1 MKLIEYYIP
10 IYVVEDAVS
19 ETDGQGPLTG
29 LRVLDIATIIAG
41 PMAGTLM
48 ADFGAE
54 VVKLELPGL
63 GDGLRGFPPF
73 REGKSLW
80 WKVTNRGKFF
90 GTLDLRTADGRELF
104 LRMVAKSDV
113 VIENFRPGTLERWGL
128 DIETLWRAN
137 PRLVVLRVS
146 GFGQDG
152 PNSGLSGF
160 ARIFE
165 AMGGLTAISGQED
178 GAPMHTGY
186 PIGDPIGG
194 LFGAFAITAALWK
207 VAQGGR
213 EKGEEIDL
221 SLTEAMFRIIEVLAI
236 EYDQL
241 GEVRQRSGN
250 RNLYSAPS
258 DVYLTADKRYV
269 SLAGSTNRTF
279 ANNARAIGRPEL
291 ADDPR
296 YASNAARVENAGEL
310 DRIFGGWIASHSQ
323 DEAVAAFREA
333 SGTLAPVYSVNQ
345 IFEDPQFI
353 ARGAIAEVADED
365 FGKVRMPGL
374 VPRFQRQPGRIRWAA
389 KGLAA
394 DNDYIYREIVG
405 LEGAEIEVYRAKGV
419 I

>member
-1 MKLIEYYIP
+1 MGK
-10 IYVVEDAVS
+10 S
-19 ETDGQGPLTG
+19 EGEGPLRG

-54 VVKLELPGL
+54 VVKLELPGV

-80 WKVTNRGKFF
+80 WKVTNRGKYF
-90 GTLDLRTADGRELF
+90 GTLDLRTDEGRTLF

-128 DIETLWRAN
+128 DIETLWKSN

-152 PNSGLSGF
+152 PNSGLPGF

-165 AMGGLTAISGQED
+165 AIGGLTSISGKED
-178 GAPMHTGY
+178 EAPMHTGY
-186 PIGDPIGG
+186 PIGDPIGA
-194 LFGAFAITAALWK
+194 LFGGFAIMAALWR
-207 VAQGGR
+207 VAQSDR

-221 SLTEAMFRIIEVLAI
+221 CLTEAMFRIIEVLAI

-241 GEVRQRSGN
+241 GDVRQRSGN

-279 ANNARAIGRPEL
+279 ANNAKAIGRPEL

-296 YASNAARVENAGEL
+296 YATNAARVENTSDL
-310 DRIFGGWIASHSQ
+310 DRIFGSWIAAKTQ
-323 DEAVAAFREA
+323 EEAVAAFRRA
-333 SGTLAPVYSVNQ
+333 NGTLAPIYSVDQ
-345 IFEDPQFI
+345 IFEDPQFA
-353 ARGAIAEVADED
+353 ARNAIADVADED
-365 FGKVRMPGL
+365 FGRVRMQGL
-374 VPRFQRQPGRIRWAA
+374 VPRFKRQPGKIRWTA
-389 KGLAA
+389 KSLAA

-405 LEGAEIEVYRAKGV
+405 LDDMEIERYKAKGV

>member
-1 MKLIEYYIP
+1 MSRPEG
-10 IYVVEDAVS
+10 E
-19 ETDGQGPLTG
+19 GPLKG

-48 ADFGAE
+48 ADFGAD
-54 VVKLELPGL
+54 VVKLELPGV
-63 GDGLRGFPPF
+63 GDGLRGLPPF

-90 GTLDLRTADGRELF
+90 GTLDLRRPEAKALF
-104 LRMVAKSDV
+104 LRMVAQSDV
-113 VIENFRPGTLERWGL
+113 LIENFRPGTLERWGL
-128 DIETLWRAN
+128 DIETLWQAN

-152 PNSGLSGF
+152 PRAGLTGF

-165 AMGGLTAISGQED
+165 AMGGLTGISGSED
-178 GAPMHTGY
+178 LPPMHTGY
-186 PIGDPIGG
+186 PIGDPIGA
-194 LFGAFAITAALWK
+194 LFGGFAIMAALWR
-207 VAQGGR
+207 VAQSDR
-213 EKGEEIDL
+213 EQGEEIDL

-241 GEVRQRSGN
+241 GVVRERSGN

-291 ADDPR
+291 AADPR
-296 YASNAARVENAGEL
+296 FATNPARVENAPEL
-310 DRIFGGWIASHSQ
+310 DRIFGAWIAAHTQ
-323 DEAVAAFREA
+323 EEVVTAFREA
-333 SGTLAPVYSVNQ
+333 QGTLAPIYSIDQ
-345 IFEDPQFI
+345 IFADPQFQ
-353 ARGAIAEVADED
+353 ARDAIAEVPDDD
-365 FGKVRMPGL
+365 FETVRMQGL
-374 VPRFQRQPGRIRWAA
+374 VPRFRRRPGRIRWAA

-394 DNDYIYREIVG
+394 DNDYIYREILG
-405 LEGAEIEVYRAKGV
+405 LDEAEIEGFRAKG
-419 I
+419 II

>member
-1 MKLIEYYIP
+1 MKE
-10 IYVVEDAVS
+10 AA
-19 ETDGQGPLTG
+19 GNGPLQG

-80 WKVTNRGKFF
+80 WKVTNRGKYF
-90 GTLDLRTADGRELF
+90 GTLDLRVPEGKELF

-128 DIETLWRAN
+128 DIETLWKAN

-152 PNSGLSGF
+152 PNANLPGF

-165 AMGGLTAISGQED
+165 AIGGLTGISGSKDQP
-178 GAPMHTGY
+178 PMHTGY
-186 PIGDPIGG
+186 PIGDPIGA
-194 LFGAFAITAALWK
+194 LFGAFAIMAALWK
-207 VAQGGR
+207 VAQSDR
-213 EKGEEIDL
+213 ESGEEIDL

-241 GEVRQRSGN
+241 GDVRERSGN

-279 ANNARAIGRPEL
+279 ANNARAIGMPEL
-291 ADDPR
+291 AEDPR
-296 YASNAARVENAGEL
+296 FATNAERVKHTVEL
-310 DRIFGGWIASHSQ
+310 DRIFGGWIAAHTQ
-323 DEAVAAFREA
+323 DEAVNAFRAA
-333 SGTLAPVYSVNQ
+333 SGTLAPIYSTDQ
-345 IFEDPQFI
+345 IFEDPHFQ
-353 ARGAIAEVADED
+353 ARKAITEVLDED
-365 FGKVRMPGL
+365 FGKVRMQGL
-374 VPRFQRQPGRIRWAA
+374 VPRFRKRPGQIRWAA

-394 DNDYIYREIVG
+394 DNEYIYREIVG
-405 LEGAEIEVYRAKGV
+405 LEPAEIERFKAKG
-419 I
+419 II

>member
-1 MKLIEYYIP
+1 MS
-10 IYVVEDAVS
+10 AS
-19 ETDGQGPLTG
+19 EGEGPLKG

-41 PMAGTLM
+41 PMAATMM

-54 VVKLELPGL
+54 VIKLELPGV

-80 WKVTNRGKFF
+80 WKVTNRGKYF
-90 GTLDLRTADGRELF
+90 GTLDLRKEAGKELF

-113 VIENFRPGTLERWGL
+113 VVENFRPGTLERWGL
-128 DIETLWRAN
+128 DVETLWAAN
-137 PRLVVLRVS
+137 PRLVILRLS

-152 PNSGLSGF
+152 PYKEMSGL

-165 AMGGLTAISGQED
+165 AMGGLTEISGSED
-178 GAPMHTGY
+178 GPPMHTGY

-194 LFGAFAITAALWK
+194 LFGAFAIMAALWR
-207 VAQGGR
+207 VAQSDR

-221 SLTEAMFRIIEVLAI
+221 ALTEALFRIIEVLAI

-269 SLAGSTNRTF
+269 TVAGSTARTF
-279 ANNARAIGRPEL
+279 SNNARAIDRADL
-291 ADDPR
+291 IDDPR
-296 YASNAARVENAGEL
+296 FADNASRVTNAVEL
-310 DRIFGGWIASHSQ
+310 DRIFGSWIASHTQ
-323 DEAVAAFREA
+323 EEAVNAFRA
-333 SGTLAPVYSVNQ
+333 THGTLAPIYSVDQ
-345 IFEDPQFI
+345 IFTDPQFV
-353 ARGAIAEVADED
+353 ARQAITAVEDED
-365 FGKVRMPGL
+365 FGSVRMQGL
-374 VPRFQRQPGRIRWAA
+374 VPRFKRHPGKIRWAA
-389 KGLAA
+389 KGIAA
-394 DNDYIYREIVG
+394 DNDHVFKEIIG
-405 LEGAEIEVYRAKGV
+405 LDDWEIEEFKVKGV

>member
-1 MKLIEYYIP
+1 MNGAEG
-10 IYVVEDAVS
+10 E
-19 ETDGQGPLTG
+19 GPLKG

-73 REGKSLW
+73 RDGKSLW

-90 GTLDLRTADGRELF
+90 GTLDLRRPEGKALF

-128 DIETLWRAN
+128 DIETLWSAN
-137 PRLVVLRVS
+137 PRLVVLRLS

-152 PNSGLSGF
+152 PNAGLPGF

-165 AMGGLTAISGQED
+165 AVGGLTSISGAED
-178 GAPMHTGY
+178 QPPMHTGY

-194 LFGAFAITAALWK
+194 LFGAFAIMAALWR
-207 VAQGGR
+207 VAQGDR

-241 GEVRQRSGN
+241 GEVRRRSGN

-258 DVYLTADKRYV
+258 DVYLTSDKRYV

-279 ANNARAIGRPEL
+279 ANNAKAIGRPEL
-291 ADDPR
+291 PDDPR
-296 YASNAARVENAGEL
+296 FASNAARVENAPDL
-310 DRIFGGWIASHSQ
+310 DRIFGSWIAAHTQ
-323 DEAVAAFREA
+323 DEAVAAFRKV
-333 SGTLAPVYSVNQ
+333 SGTLAPIYAIDQ
-345 IFEDPQFI
+345 IFADPQFA
-353 ARGAIAEVADED
+353 ARKAIAEVADED
-365 FGKVRMPGL
+365 FGRVRMQGL
-374 VPRFQRQPGRIRWAA
+374 VPRFRRRPGKIRWAA

-394 DNDYIYREIVG
+394 DNDYIYREVVG
-405 LEGAEIEVYRAKGV
+405 LDEVEIAGYRAKGV

>member
-1 MKLIEYYIP
+1 MDRE
-10 IYVVEDAVS
+10 E
-19 ETDGQGPLTG
+19 GQGPLAG

-80 WKVTNRGKFF
+80 WKVTNRGKLF
-90 GTLDLRTADGRELF
+90 GTLDLRTEDGRRLF

-128 DIETLWRAN
+128 DIETLWAAN
-137 PRLVVLRVS
+137 PRLVVLRLT

-152 PNSGLSGF
+152 PNAGLSGF

-165 AMGGLTAISGQED
+165 AMGGLTAISGSED
-178 GAPMHTGY
+178 QPPMHTGY

-194 LFGAFAITAALWK
+194 LFGAFAVMAALWRL
-207 VAQGGR
+207 AQDRRSGGADGQDGGEDQLR
-213 EKGEEIDL
+213 GEEIDL
-221 SLTEAMFRIIEVLAI
+221 SLTEATFRILEVLAI

-241 GEVRQRSGN
+241 GTVRQRSGN

-291 ADDPR
+291 PDDPR
-296 YASNAARVENAGEL
+296 FASNAARVENAAEL
-310 DRIFGGWIASHSQ
+310 DRIFGSWLAAHSQ
-323 DEAVAAFREA
+323 EEAVAAFRA
-333 SGTLAPVYSVNQ
+333 AQGTLAPIYSIDQ
-345 IFEDPQFI
+345 IYADPQVV
-353 ARGAIAEVADED
+353 ARKAIAEVADED
-365 FGKVRMPGL
+365 FGTVRMQGV
-374 VPRFQRQPGRIRWAA
+374 VPRFRHRPGRIRWAA
-389 KGLAA
+389 KRLAA
-394 DNDYIYREIVG
+394 DNDYIYRELVG
-405 LEGAEIEVYRAKGV
+405 LDDAEIEQYRAKGT

>member
-1 MKLIEYYIP
+1 MNGAEG
-10 IYVVEDAVS
+10 E
-19 ETDGQGPLTG
+19 GPLKG

-90 GTLDLRTADGRELF
+90 GTLDLRRPEGKALF

-128 DIETLWRAN
+128 DIETLWSAN
-137 PRLVVLRVS
+137 PRLVVLRLS

-152 PNSGLSGF
+152 PNAGLPGF

-165 AMGGLTAISGQED
+165 AVGGLTGISGAED
-178 GAPMHTGY
+178 QPPMHTGY

-194 LFGAFAITAALWK
+194 LFGGFAIMAALWR
-207 VAQGGR
+207 VAQGDR
-213 EKGEEIDL
+213 EQGEEIDL

-241 GEVRQRSGN
+241 GEVRRRSGN

-258 DVYLTADKRYV
+258 DVYLTSDKRYV

-279 ANNARAIGRPEL
+279 ANNAKAIGRPEL

-296 YASNAARVENAGEL
+296 FATNAARVENAPHL
-310 DRIFGGWIASHSQ
+310 DRIFGAWIAAHTQ

-333 SGTLAPVYSVNQ
+333 NGTLAPIYAIDQ
-345 IFEDPQFI
+345 IFEDPHFA
-353 ARGAIAEVADED
+353 ARKAITEVADED
-365 FGKVRMPGL
+365 FGRVRMQGL
-374 VPRFQRQPGRIRWAA
+374 VPRFRRRPGKIRWAA

-405 LEGAEIEVYRAKGV
+405 LDEVEIAGYRTKGV

>member
-1 MKLIEYYIP
+1 MSRTEG
-10 IYVVEDAVS
+10 E
-19 ETDGQGPLTG
+19 GPLRG

-73 REGKSLW
+73 RDGKSLW
-80 WKVTNRGKFF
+80 WKVTNRGKYF
-90 GTLDLRTADGRELF
+90 GTLDLRAPDGRELF

-128 DIETLWRAN
+128 DIATLWQAN
-137 PRLVVLRVS
+137 PRLVVLRLS

-152 PNSGLSGF
+152 PHSHLSGF

-165 AMGGLTAISGQED
+165 AMGGLTGISGTPELP
-178 GAPMHTGY
+178 PMHTGY

-194 LFGAFAITAALWK
+194 LFGGFAIMAALWR
-207 VAQGGR
+207 VAQGER
-213 EKGEEIDL
+213 EQGEEIDL

-241 GEVRQRSGN
+241 GEVRRRSGN

-291 ADDPR
+291 AEDPR
-296 YASNAARVENAGEL
+296 YATNAARVEHAADL
-310 DRIFGGWIASHSQ
+310 DRIFGGWIAAHTQ
-323 DEAVAAFREA
+323 EEAVAAFRA
-333 SGTLAPVYSVNQ
+333 AHGTLAPIYSVDQ
-345 IFEDPQFI
+345 IFEDPQFV
-353 ARGAIAEVADED
+353 ARRAIATVADED
-365 FGKVRMPGL
+365 FGEVRMQGL
-374 VPRFQRQPGRIRWAA
+374 VPRFRRRPGKIRWAA

-394 DNDYIYREIVG
+394 DNDYIYKEIVG
-405 LEGAEIEVYRAKGV
+405 LGDAEIAGYKAKG
-419 I
+419 II

>member
-1 MKLIEYYIP
+1 MM
-10 IYVVEDAVS
+10 DF
-19 ETDGQGPLTG
+19 TGQGPLAG

-41 PMAGTLM
+41 PMAATLM

-54 VVKLELPGL
+54 VVKLELPGV

-80 WKVTNRGKFF
+80 WKVTNRGKYF
-90 GTLDLRTADGRELF
+90 GTLDLRTDEGTELF

-128 DIETLWRAN
+128 DIETLWKAN

-152 PNSGLSGF
+152 PNLRIAGF
-160 ARIFE
+160 CADFRSH
-165 AMGGLTAISGQED
+165 GRTDRISGTPD
-178 GAPMHTGY
+178 SRPCTRAIRSAIRSAGCSAPSRSWPRSGAWRR
-186 PIGDPIGG
+186 
-194 LFGAFAITAALWK
+194 ATAKRARK
-207 VAQGGR
+207 STCR
-213 EKGEEIDL
+213 
-221 SLTEAMFRIIEVLAI
+221 LTEAMFRIIEVLAI

-296 YASNAARVENAGEL
+296 FATNAARVENASEL
-310 DRIFGGWIASHSQ
+310 DRIFGGWIAAHTQ
-323 DEAVAAFREA
+323 EEAVTAFRKA
-333 SGTLAPVYSVNQ
+333 SGTLAPIYSVDQ
-345 IFEDPQFI
+345 IFEDPQFV
-353 ARGAIAEVADED
+353 ARGAIAEVTDED
-365 FGKVRMPGL
+365 FGRVRMQGLGAALQAKPGQNSL
-374 VPRFQRQPGRIRWAA
+374 GREEYRQPTMIISI
-389 KGLAA
+389 KNLLGL
-394 DNDYIYREIVG
+394 DDT
-405 LEGAEIEVYRAKGV
+405 EIERYKAKGV